1 MLRKWEILF
10 LGSIVGL
17 FLSIAPKGYC
27 VKKPTQAQKQEIQMF
42 INVTNTSQKGYDNF
56 KEKEKEARDAGNEY
70 AANVWH
76 NASQAFYNLTKS
88 FGNLVVQKVDEYYG
102 IEAPPGTTIEYDPD
116 CKDYAYVPEP
126 PDKKHI
132 KVVICPPALSDGPGL
147 VASTKIHE
155 LEHAQQV
162 ARCDSSRPG
171 YWEDCTY
178 YGHLAEREA
187 YDAEERAY
195 DACITSDMPL
205 EEKLLIIR
213 RRWGHHRAM
222 QQVPNPLLVVP
233 NAHGRAGQDVFVP
246 LIVYNP
252 SSTFHMVDLTIGNEH
267 GWAVVPSSIMG
278 IPLGPEEEL
287 ETNIKVSIPS
297 DAEVRTVNALSVLAA
312 TNPTSGTDVTM
323 IYIPP
328 DVTVTAGGDVM
339 GMRGDTV
346 EVQFNIRNDGPS
358 PDTYNVHVTNPL
370 GWATTFT
377 SPTISLSPLTSVDVK
392 AQVTIATDASSR
404 TTNLVFC
411 TATSVTSPTQT
422 SEAWDQIIV
431 KEYDMASLAIIS
443 PIGTLNNGEVFTPQ
457 VVVMNCG
464 HIDSFFDVYFD
475 IYLPGGGLHS
485 SEKIIAPP
493 VAPGQISTISFSPAS
508 LTAPGTYTA
517 KAYVVIPNDTDS
529 WNNMATG
536 SFGVRPQTRVNGWK
550 RYSEAIKK

>member
-1 MLRKWEILF
+1 MMLRKWETLL
-10 LGSIVGL
+10 LGFIVGF
-17 FLSIAPKGYC
+17 FLSVATKGYC
-27 VKKPTQAQKQEIQMF
+27 LNKPTQAQKQEIQML
-42 INVTNTSQKGYDNF
+42 INITNIAQNAYNNS
-56 KEKEKEARDAGNEY
+56 KEKEKEARDAGNKN

-76 NASQAFYNLTKS
+76 NASQAFYDMAKS
-88 FGNLVVQKVDEYYG
+88 FGDQVVQKVDEAYG
-102 IEAPPGTTIEYDPD
+102 IDAPPGTTIEYDPD
-116 CKDYAYVPEP
+116 CDDYAYVPKP
-126 PDKKHI
+126 PDKKNI

-155 LEHAQQV
+155 LEHAWQV
-162 ARCDSSRPG
+162 YRCDSSNPG
-171 YWEDCTY
+171 YWKNCTY
-178 YGHLAEREA
+178 WGHLTERQA

-205 EEKLLIIR
+205 KEKLLIIR

-233 NAHGRAGQDVFVP
+233 NAHARAGEDVFVP
-246 LIVYNP
+246 LLVYN
-252 SSTFHMVDLTIGNEH
+252 SSKTHHMVDLTITNEL
-267 GWAVVPSSIMG
+267 GWAVEPSTIIG
-278 IPLGPEEEL
+278 FHLGPEEEL
-287 ETNIKVSIPS
+287 ETNIKVSVPM
-297 DAEVRTVNALSVLAA
+297 DAAVRTVNPLSVLAE

-339 GMRGDTV
+339 GARGETV
-346 EVQFNIRNDGPS
+346 EVQFNIRNDGLS
-358 PDTYNVHVTNPL
+358 PDNYDVQVTNPL

-377 SPTISLSPLTSVDVK
+377 STTISLLPTTSVDVK

-411 TATSVTSPTQT
+411 TATSVTSSTQT
-422 SEAWDQIIV
+422 SVAWDQIIV

-443 PIGTLNNGEVFTPQ
+443 PLGTLDNGEVFMPQ

-485 SEKIIAPP
+485 SEKISAPP
-493 VAPGQISTISFSPAS
+493 VAPGHISTISFAPAS
-508 LTAPGTYTA
+508 LTTPGIYTA

-536 SFGVRPQTRVNGWK
+536 SFEVKPQTRVNGWK
-550 RYSEAIKK
+550 RY